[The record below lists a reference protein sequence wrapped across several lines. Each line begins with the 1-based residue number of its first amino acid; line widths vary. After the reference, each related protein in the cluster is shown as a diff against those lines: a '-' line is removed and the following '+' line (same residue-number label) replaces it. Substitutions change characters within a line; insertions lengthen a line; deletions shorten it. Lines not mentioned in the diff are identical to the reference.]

1 MDYFRGVHETL
12 FEESPW
18 SPQVHVDSTGTPHG
32 LSMESMWTI
41 GNAEC
46 SPPKIHGVCG
56 NVWGSVK
63 YSSNC
68 IQTHFPKRLKI
79 KEENIYICPTAYAI
93 IPNHR

>member
-1 MDYFRGVHETL
+1 MSSILVLNTYFLTLILIKYGVFTESTGIPHGVHETL

-46 SPPKIHGVCG
+46 SPHGVLMESVGMCG
-56 NVWGSVK
+56 GV
-63 YSSNC
+63 
-68 IQTHFPKRLKI
+68 
-79 KEENIYICPTAYAI
+79 
-93 IPNHR
+93 